1 MTAQTLTA
9 QETAR
14 ILRKDL
20 ATQFPGTKFSVTTKR
35 GWLKVRYAGIAKFSD
50 VETIANHYARYAE
63 WVEGYDTKRKIKRIY
78 LTASGVIRSGV
89 DMVCPDGGSEI
100 DHEAYNLMVMKDGA

>member
-1 MTAQTLTA
+1 MTAQQLTA
-9 QETAR
+9 QQAAR

-20 ATQFPGTKFSVTTKR
+20 TAQFPGTKFSVTTER

-63 WVEGYDTKRKIKRIY
+63 YVESYDTKRKIKRIY
-78 LTASGVIRSGV
+78 LTKSGVIRSGV
-89 DMVCPDGGSEI
+89 GMACPDGGIEV
-100 DHEAYNLMVMKDGA
+100 DHDAYNLMIMKDGA